1 MTTHIFLRGKEVV
14 LRPPSET
21 DIPLLTKWMND
32 PEIRPFM
39 RRSFPVTEQNQR
51 DWLESLSH
59 KSTTEIVLIIV
70 VKERPIGTISLKD
83 INLID
88 RTAETSTVIGERDCW
103 ERGYATDAKMALL
116 DHAFNVL
123 NLRKVISRVK
133 AYNRRSLGY
142 ARHFGYQPEGRLRK
156 HYFLKGR
163 YYDELILGLFKSEWL
178 PHWKAYHKK

>member
-1 MTTHIFLRGKEVV
+1 MNNVAFFLRKKSRQSHGLLRNRAASFSRHALKPHMTTHIFLRGKEVV

-88 RTAETSTVIGERDCW
+88 RTAETSTVIGEPDCW
-103 ERGYATDAKMALL
+103 
-116 DHAFNVL
+116 
-123 NLRKVISRVK
+123 IK
-133 AYNRRSLGY
+133 AMPPMPRWRFWTTPSM
-142 ARHFGYQPEGRLRK
+142 F
-156 HYFLKGR
+156 
-163 YYDELILGLFKSEWL
+163 
-178 PHWKAYHKK
+178 